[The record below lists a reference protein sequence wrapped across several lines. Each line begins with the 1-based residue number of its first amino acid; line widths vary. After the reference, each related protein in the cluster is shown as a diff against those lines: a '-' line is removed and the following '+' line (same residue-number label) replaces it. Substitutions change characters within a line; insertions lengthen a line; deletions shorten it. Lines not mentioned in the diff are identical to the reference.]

1 MAMTHPSTADL
12 EAGLDTI
19 RAAPRDTG
27 IVELIVRRP
36 AEGRRERLDA
46 GQLDPDRGLIGD
58 TWTRGDRHGAD
69 DQLTL
74 MNSRVVDL
82 LAGDRERWPLAGD
95 QLYVDFDL
103 SEEALTAGTRL
114 AVGEAVIEIT
124 PLPHTGCSGF
134 AERFGHDGLGF
145 VSTPEGRSLR
155 LRGVYARVVTAG
167 VVRPGDA
174 IRRMP

>member
-1 MAMTHPSTADL
+1 MHPTLADL
-12 EAGLDTI
+12 DAGLETI
-19 RAAPRDTG
+19 RAAPRDAGVVT
-27 IVELIVRRP
+27 LIVRRP
-36 AEGRRERLDA
+36 AEDRREILAA
-46 GQLDPDRGLIGD
+46 GQLDPDRGLLGD
-58 TWTRGDRHGAD
+58 AWTPSDRHGTD

-82 LAGDRERWPLAGD
+82 LTGDRERWPLAGN

-114 AVGEAVIEIT
+114 AVGVEAVIEVT
-124 PLPHTGCSGF
+124 PLPHKGCRKF
-134 AERFGHDGLGF
+134 AERFGHDGLRF
-145 VSTPEGRSLR
+145 VSTLEGRSLR

>member
-1 MAMTHPSTADL
+1 MTHRSIADL

-27 IVELIVRRP
+27 VVELIVRRP
-36 AEGRRERLDA
+36 AEDQRERLDV

-74 MNSRVVDL
+74 MNSRVIDL
-82 LAGDRERWPLAGD
+82 LARDRERWPLAGD

-103 SEEALTAGTRL
+103 SEVALTAGTRL

-124 PLPHTGCSGF
+124 PLPHKGCSKF
-134 AERFGHDGLGF
+134 AERFGHDGLRF
-145 VSTPEGRSLR
+145 VNTPEGRSLR
-155 LRGVYARVVTAG
+155 LRGVYARVATAG

>member
-1 MAMTHPSTADL
+1 MAMTHRALADL
-12 EAGLDTI
+12 DAGINTI
-19 RAAPRDTG
+19 RAAPRDAGT
-27 IVELIVRRP
+27 VALIVRRP
-36 AEGRRERLDA
+36 AEDRREVLTA

-95 QLYVDFDL
+95 QIYVDFDL

-124 PLPHTGCSGF
+124 PLPHKGCSKF
-134 AERFGHDGLGF
+134 AERFGHDGLRF
-145 VSTPEGRSLR
+145 VNTPQGRSLR

>member
-1 MAMTHPSTADL
+1 MTHPSIADL

-27 IVELIVRRP
+27 VVELIVRRP
-36 AEGRRERLDA
+36 AEDQREILAA
-46 GQLDPDRGLIGD
+46 GQLDPDGGLLGD
-58 TWTRGDRHGAD
+58 AWTPSDRHGAA

-114 AVGEAVIEIT
+114 AVGAAVIEIT
-124 PLPHTGCSGF
+124 PLPHTGCSKF
-134 AERFGHDGLGF
+134 AERFGHDGLRL
-145 VSTPEGRSLR
+145 VNTPEGRSLR

-167 VVRPGDA
+167 VVRPGDV